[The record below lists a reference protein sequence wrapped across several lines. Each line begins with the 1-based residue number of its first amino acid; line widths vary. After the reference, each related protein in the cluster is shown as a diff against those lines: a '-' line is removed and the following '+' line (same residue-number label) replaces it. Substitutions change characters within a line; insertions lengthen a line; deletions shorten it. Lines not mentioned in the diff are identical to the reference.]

1 MSLKDIKCQVLSLQ
15 ISSPIFLIKYIQ
27 IRYVGQRKCDTE
39 SQRDTININTIIY
52 SNVAHVLSF
61 C

>member
-1 MSLKDIKCQVLSLQ
+1 MLKVLSLQ
-15 ISSPIFLIKYIQ
+15 ISLSIFLIKYLQ
-27 IRYVGQRKCDTE
+27 IRYLCGAKKCDTE
-39 SQRDTININTIIY
+39 SQRNTININTKNTIIY